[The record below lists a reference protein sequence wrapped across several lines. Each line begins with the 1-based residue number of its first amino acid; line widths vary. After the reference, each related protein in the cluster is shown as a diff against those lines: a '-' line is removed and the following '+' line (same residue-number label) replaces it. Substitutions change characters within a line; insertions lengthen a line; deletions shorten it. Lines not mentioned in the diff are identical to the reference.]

1 MSPVDRQGEL
11 FAGYLIEIALGRGG
25 MSEVYRAKNPRLGN
39 LVAIK
44 MLAPELTEDALFRER
59 FIRESQIAASL
70 DHPNVIP
77 IHDAGEENGV
87 PYIAMRYVDGPDLA
101 QLIQRDLLPIE
112 HTVSIVAQV
121 ASALDAAH
129 ERGLIHRDVKPANV
143 LIDRYVGLDSVPH
156 IYLSDFGIA
165 KHTMSQSGLTST
177 GQFVGTIDYVAPE
190 QIEGKQVDR
199 RTDVYSLGCV
209 LYECLTG
216 VKPFQRDSN
225 VAVMY
230 AHLLEPPPRPSELRQ
245 ETPAELDEV
254 VAKAMAKSRD
264 ERYATCGELAAAAR
278 APFARARADAPE
290 PTVAAPVVLPTVVAP
305 VVDPIVAAPP
315 LEPTVAAP
323 RSSPPWPLPRSS
335 PPWPLRRSSRPPR
348 SPSHFRRRA
357 PVVSRAGFGQD
368 RPARSCGGVCRGRLS
383 SARSSL
389 ALGGVG
395 FAAVAEP
402 DGLDGADRRHRVE
415 P

>member
-77 IHDAGEENGV
+77 IHDAGEEDGV
-87 PYIAMRYVDGPDLA
+87 PYIAMRYVDGPDLG

-209 LYECLTG
+209 FYECLTG

-264 ERYATCGELAAAAR
+264 ERYASCGELAAAAR
-278 APFARARADAPE
+278 APFARAHAPARPWPLQWSANRGRSIGRTDRGRSAARAD
-290 PTVAAPVVLPTVVAP
+290 
-305 VVDPIVAAPP
+305 VAAPP

-323 RSSPPWPLPRSS
+323 RSHRGRFGDRADHRGPRATSAASS
-335 PPWPLRRSSRPPR
+335 G
-348 SPSHFRRRA
+348 RA
-357 PVVSRAGFGQD
+357 RPVVAKPPS
-368 RPARSCGGVCRGRLS
+368 PVVGGVCRGRLS
-383 SARSSL
+383 SAQSSSPW
-389 ALGGVG
+389 AGLGS
-395 FAAVAEP
+395 P
-402 DGLDGADRRHRVE
+402 QSRT
-415 P
+415 

>member
-1 MSPVDRQGEL
+1 MSPIDRQGEM

-44 MLAPELTEDALFRER
+44 MLAPELTEDDLFRER

-77 IHDAGEENGV
+77 IHDAGEEDGV
-87 PYIAMRYVDGPDLA
+87 PYIAMRYVDGPDLG
-101 QLIQRDLLPIE
+101 QLIQRGELPIE

-129 ERGLIHRDVKPANV
+129 ERALIHRDVKPANV

-156 IYLSDFGIA
+156 VYLSDFGIA
-165 KHTMSQSGLTST
+165 KHTLSQSGLTST

-190 QIEGKQVDR
+190 QIEGKKVDR

-216 VKPFQRDSN
+216 AKPFQRESN

-230 AHLLEPPPRPSELRQ
+230 AHLLEPP
-245 ETPAELDEV
+245 
-254 VAKAMAKSRD
+254 
-264 ERYATCGELAAAAR
+264 
-278 APFARARADAPE
+278 
-290 PTVAAPVVLPTVVAP
+290 
-305 VVDPIVAAPP
+305 
-315 LEPTVAAP
+315 
-323 RSSPPWPLPRSS
+323 
-335 PPWPLRRSSRPPR
+335 
-348 SPSHFRRRA
+348 
-357 PVVSRAGFGQD
+357 
-368 RPARSCGGVCRGRLS
+368 
-383 SARSSL
+383 
-389 ALGGVG
+389 
-395 FAAVAEP
+395 
-402 DGLDGADRRHRVE
+402 
-415 P
+415 